1 MESHPVK
8 FLSEPSLQFGKFGR
22 SSLSFSGDLAKG
34 FDKFIKFASEN
45 PFLWTGMKDA
55 SAESRK

>member
-1 MESHPVK
+1 
-8 FLSEPSLQFGKFGR
+8 LSTPLRARGSPEPEAIKGEGENRLP
-22 SSLSFSGDLAKG
+22 SSRRDIIFT
-34 FDKFIKFASEN
+34 FIKFASKN